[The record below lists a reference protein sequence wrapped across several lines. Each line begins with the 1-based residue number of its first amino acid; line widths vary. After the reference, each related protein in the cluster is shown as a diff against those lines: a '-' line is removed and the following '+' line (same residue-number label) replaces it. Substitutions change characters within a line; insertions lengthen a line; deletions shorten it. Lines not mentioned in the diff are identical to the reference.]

1 MNPTRKDFS
10 APIKIVFCNF
20 CKLRSGVCG
29 SICHH
34 ACTCNSVVIWQL
46 RTDEERALVMEGQS
60 WRTKPQLPAPGQ
72 PTSTCWQRAASAA
85 HSSASPS
92 ATARAIVSATSQTTG
107 CTSALPTG
115 NLLCKVCGSTKLK
128 NGRSGSPAR
137 KRLLL
142 LMKCRRFLCDPMLSV
157 CGRLSDSLH
166 VW

>member
-20 CKLRSGVCG
+20 CKLRSGVCD

-34 ACTCNSVVIWQL
+34 ACTCKSVVIWQL
-46 RTDEERALVMEGQS
+46 RTDEDRALVMEGQS
-60 WRTKPQLPAPGQ
+60 WRSKPQLPAPGQ

-85 HSSASPS
+85 HSSASLS
-92 ATARAIVSATSQTTG
+92 TTAIVLATSQTTG
-107 CTSALPTG
+107 CTLALPTG

-128 NGRSGSPAR
+128 DGRSRSPAR
-137 KRLLL
+137 KCLLL
-142 LMKCRRFLCDPMLSV
+142 LMKRRHFLCDLMLSV